1 MKMIDI
7 PAESLT
13 DGHLL
18 VIDGSVFDVT
28 YVEVDDDANRVIAT
42 IDNDW
47 IRGFDLNDQV
57 TVVNDLKTLRSVL
70 ANAYTLIDRD
80 DPESEYTRGM
90 VELIAYTSFPARI
103 VEMTDVEARVEI
115 AHAVLHNSTT
125 LSDVENFII

>member
-1 MKMIDI
+1 MKTINI
-7 PAESLT
+7 PAEDLA

-47 IRGFDLNDQV
+47 IRGFDLYDQV
-57 TVVNDLKTLRSVL
+57 TVINDLEGLRTML
-70 ANAYTLIDRD
+70 ANAHTLIDHD
-80 DPESEYTRGM
+80 DPKSEYTRGM

-103 VEMTDVEARVEI
+103 VEMTDVEERVEI

-125 LSDVENFII
+125 LSEIENFVI